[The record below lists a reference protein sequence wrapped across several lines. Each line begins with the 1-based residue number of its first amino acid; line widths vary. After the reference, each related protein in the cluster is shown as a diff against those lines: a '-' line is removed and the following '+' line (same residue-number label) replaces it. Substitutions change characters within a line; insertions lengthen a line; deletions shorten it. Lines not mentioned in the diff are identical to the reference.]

1 MFLKT
6 RVYGIAVVDMVKCS
20 VREHFRKDP
29 LVTFVTFRFLTKERG
44 PMAFAVCWQHA
55 YFWFHQRHERGKKKQ
70 NRELHHPVIDN
81 FSMPHCVSAFLSD
94 YDLIKEHWVIIMT
107 NWMNRNKM
115 NDIYILNSHYWLNN
129 LVYLGFLT
137 RLSLGF
143 AGFFCF
149 FKIFYTFPHATT
161 C

>member
-1 MFLKT
+1 MFCEGTFSEGPSSDICNVPISNKGKRTDGFCGLLTT
-6 RVYGIAVVDMVKCS
+6 RI
-20 VREHFRKDP
+20 F
-29 LVTFVTFRFLTKERG
+29 LVSSTSWER
-44 PMAFAVCWQHA
+44 
-55 YFWFHQRHERGKKKQ
+55 KKKKK
-70 NRELHHPVIDN
+70 RELHHPVIDN